1 MTIEN
6 YLRLFKKYI
15 KNEIDFEGIK
25 LTPVDIGKWGR
36 ILFDIESNGIPYS
49 TESLTGEIEEY
60 LKDFNSML
68 PSEFILKNNLN
79 KIDFVDGSH
88 LYLPNRYLLDLSNCL
103 KNIKVLKQIEY
114 DSEIKMFVKHDH
126 IETELDGEGII
137 FFNYVRVTRVE
148 VDDVLVDTN
157 EGIQRYISAMND
169 DRFYEHEENYDG
181 CDESL
186 SSLPMTVLDG
196 RWMWYLI
203 NTQVVGY

>member
-6 YLRLFKKYI
+6 YLHLFKKYI
-15 KNEIDFEGIK
+15 KNEIDIEGIK
-25 LTPVDIGKWGR
+25 LTPVDIGKFGKV
-36 ILFDIESNGIPYS
+36 IFDIESNGIPYS

-60 LKDFNSML
+60 LIDFNSML

-79 KIDFVDGSH
+79 RIDFVGGSH
-88 LYLPNRYLLDLSNCL
+88 LYLPKRYYTDLSNCL
-103 KNIKVLKQIEY
+103 RNIKVLKEVNH

-126 IETELDGEGII
+126 VETELDGNGIL

-148 VDDVLVDTN
+148 VDDVLVDTKD
-157 EGIQRYISAMND
+157 GIQTYISAMND
-169 DRFYEHEENYDG
+169 DRFYENQENYGD
-181 CDESL
+181 CDESMG
-186 SSLPMTVLDG
+186 SLPITVLDG